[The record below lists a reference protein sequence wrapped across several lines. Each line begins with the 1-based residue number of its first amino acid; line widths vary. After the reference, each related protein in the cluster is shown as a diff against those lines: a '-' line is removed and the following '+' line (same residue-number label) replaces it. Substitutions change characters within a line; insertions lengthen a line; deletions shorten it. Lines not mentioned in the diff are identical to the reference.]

1 MSKRAANRLG
11 AVHESTTA
19 TRIRLDVAYDG
30 TDFTGWTRQ
39 PGMRTV
45 QGEIEA
51 ALAVIFRRFP
61 PIPTLVVAGRTDAGV
76 HATGQVAHLDLSPEQ
91 LESLARPRRGK
102 MQGRLYDAPASLGR
116 RINGIA
122 GLNSDVPVS
131 RSAVAPDGFDARFSA
146 IWRRYEYRI
155 ADNLSPRNPIER
167 RNTVWYPA
175 TLDVDLM
182 NQAATSLLGLHD
194 WATFCKPREGATTI
208 RTLQEFRWS
217 RQAEGVLVA
226 EVKADAFCHSM
237 VRSLVG
243 ACVSVGQG
251 NIPVDRLVGIRD
263 ERMRGSEFKVM
274 PAKGLTMVE
283 VGYPEDDQLAARAD
297 QTRARRQ
304 AEEAPV
310 LIRRS
315 ATGLPT
321 EQA

>member
-30 TDFTGWTRQ
+30 TDFSGWTRQ

-76 HATGQVAHLDLSPEQ
+76 HATGQVAHLDLSPGQ

-102 MQGRLYDAPASLGR
+102 MQGRVYDAPASLGR
-116 RINGIA
+116 RINGLA
-122 GLNSDVPVS
+122 GLESDVYVS
-131 RSAVAPDGFDARFSA
+131 RSAIAPDGFDARFSA

-175 TLDVDLM
+175 TLDVQLM
-182 NQAATSLLGLHD
+182 NQAAATPLGLHD
-194 WATFCKPREGATTI
+194 WAAFCKPREGATTI

-217 RQAEGVLVA
+217 RQPDGVLVA

-243 ACVSVGQG
+243 ACVAVGQG
-251 NIPVDRLVGIRD
+251 NLATERLVGIRD
-263 ERMRGSEFKVM
+263 ERVRGSEFKVM

-283 VGYPEDDQLAARAD
+283 VGYPDDDGLAARAD

-304 AEEAPV
+304 ADETPPV
-310 LIRRS
+310 LVRKS
-315 ATGLPT
+315 GLPA